1 MTDKM
6 YNRIKG
12 GIQDP
17 AYFVID
23 DVSTICLFQP
33 TLLSKYCALLISYY
47 KQVFG
52 VHPYG

>member
-1 MTDKM
+1 M
-6 YNRIKG
+6 YNKIKR

-17 AYFVID
+17 EYFVID
-23 DVSTICLFQP
+23 DVSMISSKVLNQAM
-33 TLLSKYCALLISYY
+33 LSKYCALLISYY